1 MSDVNTNYETE
12 KRIAFIMYEYGLG
25 NSPSLINAANYL
37 VAHGFYVD
45 FYTCG
50 TFLGNVQF
58 EDSRIHIYDIPD
70 INKPSNGN
78 GFFSKVKWAL
88 YYRVKSFSFLLPWN
102 IQLKIEKANFY
113 ESVLFFIKSAKSII
127 DTKKYKCLFGVEPLG
142 MMAAYQLSLQQMTPF
157 SYYNMEL
164 HIESLCVT
172 PSDFIVKEIEKTYN
186 KFALFTITQDLERGR
201 LIADENGIQEDSIIT
216 VPVCAEGEPF
226 KVKTSNLRDRF
237 GLAADLRIIIY
248 AGYIADWAMCIE
260 IAESAQFWPENW
272 VLIFH
277 THGYNNENYIKKV
290 RRFENSKVLFSL
302 SPVPYE
308 DLPAFLASA
317 DIGIALYRDL
327 GANFTLISSA
337 SGKLAHYL
345 KSGLPVVVN
354 SYPGVSNIVE
364 QYNCGI
370 SINHV
375 NQLQEAIGNIFENY
389 QQMHSGAYLCYED
402 NYRLSSYFSKVVER
416 IEQL

>member
-12 KRIAFIMYEYGLG
+12 KRIAFIMFEYGLG
-25 NSPSLINAANYL
+25 NSPSLINAANFL
-37 VAHGFYVD
+37 VSKGFYVD

-58 EDSRIHIYDIPD
+58 DDSRISIYDIHD
-70 INKPSNGN
+70 VNKPSNGN
-78 GFFSKVKWAL
+78 VFFSKVKWAL
-88 YYRVKSFSFLLPWN
+88 YYRIKSFSFLLPWN
-102 IQLKIEKANFY
+102 IQLKNEKSNFL
-113 ESVLFFIKSAKSII
+113 ESVLFFVKSAESII
-127 DTKKYKCLFGVEPLG
+127 GTKKYKCLFGVEPLG
-142 MMAAYQLSLQQMTPF
+142 MMAAYQLSLQQDTPF

-164 HIESLCVT
+164 HIESQCIT

-186 KFALFTITQDLERGR
+186 KFALFTITQDLERAR
-201 LIADENGIQEDSIIT
+201 LIAEENGIQEGSIIA

-226 KVKTSNLRDRF
+226 KIKTCYLRDLF
-237 GLAADLRIIIY
+237 GLAPDIRIILY
-248 AGYIADWAMCIE
+248 AGFIADWAMCAE
-260 IAESAQFWPENW
+260 IAESAQSWPQNW

-277 THGYNNENYIKKV
+277 THGYNNENYIKNV
-290 RRFENSKVLFSL
+290 RRFESSNVLFSL

-308 DLPAFLASA
+308 ELSAFLASA

-354 SYPGVSNIVE
+354 SYPGISKIIN
-364 QYNCGI
+364 QYTCGI
-370 SINHV
+370 AIDDIG
-375 NQLQEAIGNIFENY
+375 QLQEAIGNIFENY
-389 QQMHSGAYLCYED
+389 QLMQSGAHQCYD
-402 NYRLSSYFSKVVER
+402 AKYKFSRYFANVVDR